1 MELVVERGA
10 NRGQRF
16 SIAQTHFTIGR
27 AGQCDVVLHDEL
39 VSHYHADLWW
49 QDGAWIVQDHNSAN
63 GTWVNRQRL
72 YGPYRLQPG
81 DQLGLGRTIIS
92 FAHLSPF
99 LDNVGKPRPASPALS
114 GSRNNKLTLALD
126 GSMAFSALL
135 LISGALLN
143 WFSVAF
149 LFFKEYIR
157 GVDAVIGKAALSG
170 GLLAFLLAAGAVWL
184 RLSLQS
190 GKQPAQTLASYLRW
204 VPWAHIGIGAIILV
218 VGMIEFIGYSQGA
231 QAEVL
236 FGLKIT
242 DLVKLSPE
250 PGIFVTG
257 AGLALLLLGA
267 GGQIVLSQKAK

>member
-16 SIAQTHFTIGR
+16 SIAQTQFTIGR
-27 AGQCDVVLHDEL
+27 AAQCDVILPDEL

-49 QDGAWIVQDHNSAN
+49 QDGAWIVQDHNSVN
-63 GTWVNRQRL
+63 CTWVNRQRL
-72 YGPYRLQPG
+72 HGPYRLQPG

-92 FAHLSPF
+92 FTHLSPF
-99 LDNVGKPRPASPALS
+99 LDDVGTPISASPASS
-114 GSRNNKLTLALD
+114 GSRNNKLSLALN
-126 GSMAFSALL
+126 GSMAFGALL

-143 WFSVAF
+143 WFSFAF
-149 LFFKEYIR
+149 LFARHYIR

-170 GLLAFLLAAGAVWL
+170 GLLAFLLAGGAVWL

-190 GKQPAQTLASYLRW
+190 GKQPAQTVASYLRW
-204 VPWAHIGIGAIILV
+204 VPWVQIGIGAIILV
-218 VGMIEFIGYSQGA
+218 LALIEFTNYNRGA
-231 QAEVL
+231 QAEVF
-236 FGLKIT
+236 FGLRVT

-267 GGQIVLSQKAK
+267 GGQIVLSER